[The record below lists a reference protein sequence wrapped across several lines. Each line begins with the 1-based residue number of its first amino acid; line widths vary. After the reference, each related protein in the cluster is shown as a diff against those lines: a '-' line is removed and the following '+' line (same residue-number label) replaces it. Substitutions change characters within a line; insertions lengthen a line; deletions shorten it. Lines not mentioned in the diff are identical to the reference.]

1 MARKMTINW
10 ALDMLCANG
19 LGQGCLRD
27 NLEIPYL
34 RSELERV
41 LGVIC

>member
-1 MARKMTINW
+1 MV
-10 ALDMLCANG
+10 CAKC

-27 NLEIPYL
+27 DLEIPYL